1 MQLSS
6 GGSVATRQIAACSG
20 VWVVRV
26 EASALGG
33 RCMLYV
39 TPNEGVGLTT
49 CRVGCCV
56 QEDRVLDLI
65 MLQLRLSDGLDLQA
79 VQQQYGKGIVASLLP
94 TVKQMMQRGLMQLIQ
109 GQRPSSQ
116 PLTPSSSSR
125 LAAAAG
131 DIQEPEGEAAL
142 QQLLTA
148 GVPCRVRLTD
158 PAGFLLSNDVIAELF
173 AALTEF
179 PSSERV

>member
-1 MQLSS
+1 M
-6 GGSVATRQIAACSG
+6 
-20 VWVVRV
+20 
-26 EASALGG
+26 
-33 RCMLYV
+33 
-39 TPNEGVGLTT
+39 
-49 CRVGCCV
+49 
-56 QEDRVLDLI
+56 LDLV

-94 TVKQMMQRGLMQLIQ
+94 TVQQMMQRGLMQLTQ

-116 PLTPSSSSR
+116 PLTPGSSS

-131 DIQEPEGEAAL
+131 DMQEPEAEAAL

-173 AALTEF
+173 AALTEL